1 MIPFSSVDSTICNV
15 KNWYIIGSKA
25 FTVTDKVATMN
36 QNRNK
41 TTCIAM
47 DVNVDSNGAFKI
59 DSFILFQ
66 VIFNNVLLRFCSDF
80 QPSEL
85 LSTMISFF
93 LIGR

>member
-1 MIPFSSVDSTICNV
+1 
-15 KNWYIIGSKA
+15 
-25 FTVTDKVATMN
+25 MN
-36 QNRNK
+36 QVRNK
-41 TTCIAM
+41 TTCIEM

-66 VIFNNVLLRFCSDF
+66 VIFNNILFRLCSDF

>member
-1 MIPFSSVDSTICNV
+1 MIPFSSIDSTICNV
-15 KNWYIIGSKA
+15 KNRYIIGSKA
-25 FTVTDKVATMN
+25 FTITNKVAAMN
-36 QNRNK
+36 QVGNK
-41 TTCIAM
+41 TTCIEM
-47 DVNVDSNGAFKI
+47 NLNVDSNGAFKI

-66 VIFNNVLLRFCSDF
+66 VIFNKFLFRFCSDF